1 VERGARSAAWLFATA
16 AIVYLLDRVTKLL
29 AEEHLAGR
37 PSIEVLP
44 GVRLTFTTNPGGA
57 FSIGGGAP
65 LLFVAATVIV
75 AVVIV
80 VTAHRHTRPSTA
92 VALGLVLGGA
102 LGNLTDRVLRGPGIR
117 GHVVDF
123 VDIGPWPVFNV
134 ADSAIV
140 IGAVLLAWSGSRAR
154 RQEPDPGCA
163 ADAPHAA
170 GGPQQPEAGDG

>member
-1 VERGARSAAWLFATA
+1 
-16 AIVYLLDRVTKLL
+16 
-29 AEEHLAGR
+29 
-37 PSIEVLP
+37 
-44 GVRLTFTTNPGGA
+44 
-57 FSIGGGAP
+57 
-65 LLFVAATVIV
+65 
-75 AVVIV
+75 
-80 VTAHRHTRPSTA
+80 
-92 VALGLVLGGA
+92 VLGGA

-154 RQEPDPGCA
+154 RSEADPGRA

>member
-1 VERGARSAAWLFATA
+1 MDRGARSAARLFGTA

-29 AEEHLAGR
+29 AERHLQGR
-37 PSIEVLP
+37 PPIEVLP

-65 LLFVAATVIV
+65 LIFVAATVIV
-75 AVVIV
+75 AGVIV
-80 VTAHRHTRPSTA
+80 VTAHRHTRPVTS

-102 LGNLTDRVLRGPGIR
+102 IGNLTDRVVRGPGIR
-117 GHVVDF
+117 GHVIDF

-140 IGAVLLAWSGSRAR
+140 VGAILLAVTTGR
-154 RQEPDPGCA
+154 RERTVGDETPAERP
-163 ADAPHAA
+163 PSA
-170 GGPQQPEAGDG
+170 GELAG